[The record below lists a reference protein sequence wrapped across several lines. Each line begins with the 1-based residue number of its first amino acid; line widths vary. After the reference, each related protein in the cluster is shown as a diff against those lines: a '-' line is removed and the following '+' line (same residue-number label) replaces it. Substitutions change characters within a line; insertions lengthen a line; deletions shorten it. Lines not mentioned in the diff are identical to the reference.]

1 MSFTDLEAMLT
12 AVPSGPEGLAGFA
25 GRMAAATEAVV
36 HADAVAVWLW
46 RTSDDGGRTL
56 ERVAVSNP
64 MAGNLAAPPVDSSS
78 QAPGSPPQKP
88 GSRMGAPAVE
98 PETVQVPL
106 GPYGY
111 ATVRGASDPAALE
124 RFAETAPRLGDLL
137 SRFLPR
143 AELERSN
150 RWLILQGELHRRAAT
165 SLASART
172 LEELGRLMEAL
183 ADELMSIEYSGIY
196 FIDPRSGRLRL
207 VVAKGLTEAERI
219 AAERTA
225 ELRHPGHVIRTGQPI
240 DVPDTDAVDHAGEPP
255 GHGRIVRSRL
265 YLPVRVGGRTVG
277 SIGFASARPANF
289 GPRHEQ
295 ALHFLCDLAGVTY
308 ARLEA
313 QQETERKG
321 QLIEATATANERL
334 LSALDWRQ
342 AATAALALVGSALDV
357 AALALVRL
365 EPDEHAEQ
373 LDFVWQ
379 PLFGEPWRLR
389 DRVARP
395 TVDERE
401 RLGRNI
407 SVVVVEGSAAG
418 AVMLKPVVV
427 DGALWGVVACE
438 PHGSGLAEIAQAERA
453 ALRWLANGFAA
464 AIVRERLDR
473 ELRERHKV
481 EAVSR
486 LASGIAHEFNNLL
499 WPVLL
504 YSEILERGGEVN
516 DRARQM
522 LRDMRRS
529 ATRASELV
537 QQVFAVSRSRDRVL
551 QVVDVPELAV
561 EVAATVRRSAPTSLR
576 IVSTIDSD
584 AGHVLGDED
593 SVRELLQNLLA
604 QALDAASGTGELQA
618 APSDPSGGATI
629 RLDVE
634 RVERDRGSWIRIV
647 VCDDG
652 HHASDAAVG
661 TATARDAVG
670 TETARDA
677 VGMETARDA
686 VGTETARDAV
696 GMATARRLCG
706 ALGGEIALE
715 RRPGAG
721 LVRELFLPIALRE
734 PAAHAEAEPSLD
746 ELVAKAYPTPSPEA
760 RWILLVDDDG
770 AVLEVARQILESLE
784 YEVEA
789 CSTPARALEVL
800 GDGARPLSLLLT
812 DLSMPGMDGLTLA
825 REARRL
831 RPALPIVFCTGFG
844 DARAERV
851 ARELGAAAFIRKPI
865 DFDQYA
871 KTIRAAIEGSP
882 RG

>member
-64 MAGNLAAPPVDSSS
+64 TAGNLAAPPVDSSS
-78 QAPGSPPQKP
+78 QAPASSPQST

-111 ATVRGASDPAALE
+111 AMVRGASDPAALE
-124 RFAETAPRLGDLL
+124 RFVGLAPRLGDLL

-504 YSEILERGGEVN
+504 YSEILERGGEIN

-661 TATARDAVG
+661 
-670 TETARDA
+670 
-677 VGMETARDA
+677 
-686 VGTETARDAV
+686 
-696 GMATARRLCG
+696 MATARRLCG

-734 PAAHAEAEPSLD
+734 PAAHAEAEPSLE

-760 RWILLVDDDG
+760 RRILLVDDDG
-770 AVLEVARQILESLE
+770 SVLEVARQILESLE

-865 DFDQYA
+865 DFDHYA
-871 KTIRAAIEGSP
+871 KTIRAAIQGSP

>member
-1 MSFTDLEAMLT
+1 
-12 AVPSGPEGLAGFA
+12 
-25 GRMAAATEAVV
+25 
-36 HADAVAVWLW
+36 
-46 RTSDDGGRTL
+46 
-56 ERVAVSNP
+56 
-64 MAGNLAAPPVDSSS
+64 
-78 QAPGSPPQKP
+78 
-88 GSRMGAPAVE
+88 
-98 PETVQVPL
+98 
-106 GPYGY
+106 
-111 ATVRGASDPAALE
+111 
-124 RFAETAPRLGDLL
+124 
-137 SRFLPR
+137 
-143 AELERSN
+143 
-150 RWLILQGELHRRAAT
+150 
-165 SLASART
+165 
-172 LEELGRLMEAL
+172 
-183 ADELMSIEYSGIY
+183 
-196 FIDPRSGRLRL
+196 
-207 VVAKGLTEAERI
+207 
-219 AAERTA
+219 
-225 ELRHPGHVIRTGQPI
+225 
-240 DVPDTDAVDHAGEPP
+240 
-255 GHGRIVRSRL
+255 
-265 YLPVRVGGRTVG
+265 
-277 SIGFASARPANF
+277 
-289 GPRHEQ
+289 
-295 ALHFLCDLAGVTY
+295 
-308 ARLEA
+308 
-313 QQETERKG
+313 
-321 QLIEATATANERL
+321 
-334 LSALDWRQ
+334 
-342 AATAALALVGSALDV
+342 
-357 AALALVRL
+357 
-365 EPDEHAEQ
+365 
-373 LDFVWQ
+373 
-379 PLFGEPWRLR
+379 
-389 DRVARP
+389 
-395 TVDERE
+395 
-401 RLGRNI
+401 
-407 SVVVVEGSAAG
+407 
-418 AVMLKPVVV
+418 MLKPVVV

-504 YSEILERGGEVN
+504 YSEILERGGEIN

-661 TATARDAVG
+661 
-670 TETARDA
+670 
-677 VGMETARDA
+677 
-686 VGTETARDAV
+686 
-696 GMATARRLCG
+696 MATARRLCG

-734 PAAHAEAEPSLD
+734 PAAHAEAEPSLE

-760 RWILLVDDDG
+760 RRILLVDDDG
-770 AVLEVARQILESLE
+770 SVLEVARQILESLE

-865 DFDQYA
+865 DFDHYA
-871 KTIRAAIEGSP
+871 KTVRAAIQGSP

>member
-1 MSFTDLEAMLT
+1 MARLRFARSGGQTYALPMSFTDLEAMLT

-64 MAGNLAAPPVDSSS
+64 TAGNLAAPPVDSSS
-78 QAPGSPPQKP
+78 QAPASSPQST

-111 ATVRGASDPAALE
+111 AMVRGASDPAALE
-124 RFAETAPRLGDLL
+124 RFVGLAPRLGDLL

-504 YSEILERGGEVN
+504 YSEILERGGEIN

-661 TATARDAVG
+661 
-670 TETARDA
+670 
-677 VGMETARDA
+677 
-686 VGTETARDAV
+686 
-696 GMATARRLCG
+696 MATARRLCG

-734 PAAHAEAEPSLD
+734 PAAHAEAEPSLE

-760 RWILLVDDDG
+760 RRILLVDDDG
-770 AVLEVARQILESLE
+770 SVLEVARQILESLE

-865 DFDQYA
+865 DFDHYA
-871 KTIRAAIEGSP
+871 KTIRAAIQGSP

>member
-1 MSFTDLEAMLT
+1 MARLRFARSGGQTYAFPMSFTDLEAMLT

-25 GRMAAATEAVV
+25 GRMAAATEAAVQ
-36 HADAVAVWLW
+36 ADAVAVWLW

-78 QAPGSPPQKP
+78 QAPASSPQST
-88 GSRMGAPAVE
+88 GSRMGARAVE

-124 RFAETAPRLGDLL
+124 RFVGLAPRLGDLL

-576 IVSTIDSD
+576 IVSTIDCD

-647 VCDDG
+647 VCDDA
-652 HHASDAAVG
+652 HHASDS
-661 TATARDAVG
+661 T
-670 TETARDA
+670 
-677 VGMETARDA
+677 VGME
-686 VGTETARDAV
+686 
-696 GMATARRLCG
+696 TARRLCG

-760 RWILLVDDDG
+760 RRILLVDDDG
-770 AVLEVARQILESLE
+770 SVLEVARQILESLE